1 MLTMLSVK
9 VASNFTWS
17 VLASYVKKCRSSS
30 PEVFAG
36 KVVLKTQQI
45 YIRTPI
51 SQCDFKKVAKQ
62 LY

>member
-17 VLASYVKKCRSSS
+17 VLASYVKNV
-30 PEVFAG
+30 EVALQRCSQE
-36 KVVLKTQQI
+36 KAVLKTQQI